1 MSVFTFARATRAALV
16 FSVLLLAAPGCAPDA
31 DLPAATSGEGSAAP
45 APDTGA
51 VSTPE
56 DVKEDVPNSDAGA
69 DAADILS
76 LDVTDGTRT
85 QGTLGLTSFSYCNTD
100 LDCPVGMDT
109 CVTELQLNGTAP
121 GGNTNKV
128 GIKTLPGFGVIPANK
143 AGVCSLGC
151 TDHPEVCTGLRVGA
165 DTTAW
170 SCQLVYAGASPYVAG
185 ALPAV
190 PALDPAK
197 LTAGVTYGS
206 LCRPPFER
214 AAAYTPDFC
223 DSCSAADK
231 CENSSACI
239 DDAFYSDTAADQRTG
254 HCLVACDATTANA
267 CPTGF
272 ACRIPGTGESQLG
285 TPKEGTFC
293 FPTLGTCTSCLDR
306 DGDGVGVGGCTVA
319 GGASAVDCNDTDAE
333 IYFDAAE
340 PDHAFPGS
348 CGPNL
353 DANCNGLSDD
363 KEQIGVTDE
372 DGNLIYGA
380 EHCGSCFSACSG
392 SEGVGEAASRRTCE
406 VTGQGGAF
414 GNLSACRPSCD
425 YPDLRADCNTGAN
438 DGCETQIDGRASLS
452 IRDCDSDGHGDAL
465 ATAADLLFDCD
476 GLGVTAVN
484 PRDGSSCSTVRVLR
498 TGPYG
503 DDCDDTQDCVNPGET
518 EVCDG
523 YDNDCD
529 GRGDE
534 SVVGWGQDCTVA
546 ASNVDVLGACR
557 NGFRLCGPGTEG
569 LICGASLPTTES
581 CDGIDND
588 CDGVPDDG
596 VLNRCGTC
604 GPLPVDV
611 CNGRDDDCDD
621 RTDEGVLNACGAC
634 GDVPSEVCNCSDDD
648 CDRQIDEGMNCPACD
663 CAPSPEVCDGRD
675 NDCDNEVDDGVLN
688 RCGQC
693 GLEPAEICNRLDDDC
708 DGRFDEAF
716 PEQGVPCGTNEG
728 ECVAGIPTC
737 VDGEVICRGEV
748 AASPEVC
755 DGLDNNCDGE
765 IDEGAYNT
773 CGYCGNARLEVCDN
787 VDNDCEGSSDQGVL
801 CRGED
806 ACVNGECAP
815 PCQFG
820 ECVDDLVCV
829 GGFCVSPCYN
839 TDCAD
844 GFVCQDGRCADPCDG
859 IACPAGTYCSL
870 AQCIPDDCYGPRGC
884 PDGQRC
890 QQGQCQAD
898 PCATAGCG
906 PEQGCQDG
914 RCFDSCDVV
923 QCAAGEVCQNGA
935 CVNDP
940 CARVVCEYPLVCDGG
955 GCVPDPCFEVDCG
968 PGFMCE
974 AGQCVEDPCGWTV
987 CPEGYVCHRGECAA
1001 GDGASGPGSL
1011 GAGNDAGFG
1020 TGNDPNAQS
1029 KRFITGDG
1037 CGCNAQATSSS
1048 SVAGL
1053 LALGVIGV
1061 IRRRRSRGV

>member
-1 MSVFTFARATRAALV
+1 MRRTTRSALTTLSLLATMTAGVAHAQTTPRVLVIFDTSGSMLWDYEDTSDCRGDGSVEFPHRTCALGSKMFFAKQAMSQIVRDSNDVEFGLMRYRQLEPGDAGFGVLQQEVGAQYRNGAGTILDINYDGASRPCDGADLLVRPSANSRASVLSWMDNRENYPANKELRANGYTPLTHAIDDASVELRGV
-16 FSVLLLAAPGCAPDA
+16 IRNDPESTCRPYFVLLLTDGRQQCPD
-31 DLPAATSGEGSAAP
+31 E
-45 APDTGA
+45 
-51 VSTPE
+51 
-56 DVKEDVPNSDAGA
+56 
-69 DAADILS
+69 DAADPADRQRIR
-76 LDVTDGTRT
+76 DA
-85 QGTLGLTSFSYCNTD
+85 LTS
-100 LDCPVGMDT
+100 G
-109 CVTELQLNGTAP
+109 A
-121 GGNTNKV
+121 
-128 GIKTLPGFGVIPANK
+128 A
-143 AGVCSLGC
+143 
-151 TDHPEVCTGLRVGA
+151 GLR
-165 DTTAW
+165 
-170 SCQLVYAGASPYVAG
+170 
-185 ALPAV
+185 ALNV
-190 PALDPAK
+190 
-197 LTAGVTYGS
+197 
-206 LCRPPFER
+206 
-214 AAAYTPDFC
+214 
-223 DSCSAADK
+223 
-231 CENSSACI
+231 
-239 DDAFYSDTAADQRTG
+239 
-254 HCLVACDATTANA
+254 
-267 CPTGF
+267 
-272 ACRIPGTGESQLG
+272 
-285 TPKEGTFC
+285 
-293 FPTLGTCTSCLDR
+293 
-306 DGDGVGVGGCTVA
+306 
-319 GGASAVDCNDTDAE
+319 
-333 IYFDAAE
+333 
-340 PDHAFPGS
+340 
-348 CGPNL
+348 
-353 DANCNGLSDD
+353 
-363 KEQIGVTDE
+363 
-372 DGNLIYGA
+372 DGNLYD
-380 EHCGSCFSACSG
+380 
-392 SEGVGEAASRRTCE
+392 VRT
-406 VTGQGGAF
+406 F
-414 GNLSACRPSCD
+414 
-425 YPDLRADCNTGAN
+425 
-438 DGCETQIDGRASLS
+438 
-452 IRDCDSDGHGDAL
+452 
-465 ATAADLLFDCD
+465 
-476 GLGVTAVN
+476 
-484 PRDGSSCSTVRVLR
+484 
-498 TGPYG
+498 
-503 DDCDDTQDCVNPGET
+503 
-518 EVCDG
+518 
-523 YDNDCD
+523 
-529 GRGDE
+529 
-534 SVVGWGQDCTVA
+534 VVG
-546 ASNVDVLGACR
+546 
-557 NGFRLCGPGTEG
+557 FGPGTEFAPELDAMARSGGTAVNAAGNVDLRAGRAYQAADPQSLVAVLNDAIAQAQPRELCDGADNNCDGRVDEGFG
-569 LICGASLPTTES
+569 LLGAPCSVGNGACQRDGQIVCAPSREGTICSVVAGDPQAEACNGNDDDCDGQVDEGVLNACGGCGAVQDEL

-716 PEQGVPCGTNEG
+716 PQQGVPCGTNEG